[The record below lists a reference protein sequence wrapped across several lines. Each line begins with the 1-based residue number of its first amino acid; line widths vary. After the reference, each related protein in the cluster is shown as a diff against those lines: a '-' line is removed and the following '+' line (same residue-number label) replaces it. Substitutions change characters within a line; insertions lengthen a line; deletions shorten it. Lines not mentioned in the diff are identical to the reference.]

1 MLSEVRL
8 KKKTAADEVFIWM
21 ETAAIALDSSLS
33 HYKVNVVR
41 GRANKQK
48 EVYRAFG

>member
-8 KKKTAADEVFIWM
+8 EKKTAADEVFIWM
-21 ETAAIALDSSLS
+21 ETEAIALDSSLS
-33 HYKVNVVR
+33 HCKVNVVW

-48 EVYRAFG
+48 EERRAFG